1 MLTWV
6 CGIFLVTILVAGLHI
21 QAEQATI
28 ILMPTEIQMIMT
40 SSVNPILL
48 RPVLGITLPI
58 GSVLLKIEQFMLWLQ
73 SAHHADGFF
82 PLVAVIVSVKQL
94 RSVHQTL
101 SL

>member
-28 ILMPTEIQMIMT
+28 ILMPTEIQMIMS

-48 RPVLGITLPI
+48 RPVLGILLAI
-58 GSVLLKIEQFMLWLQ
+58 NSVRLKMEQFMSWLQ
-73 SAHHADGFF
+73 SDHDAVSFF
-82 PLVAVIVSVKQL
+82 LLVAVRVSIKQFCIGYN
-94 RSVHQTL
+94 H
-101 SL
+101 